1 MSFGKAS
8 RLTGMTTYEYTLT
21 RTIDAPVEKVW
32 TTWTEPKHY
41 SVWFN
46 APLET
51 VNLDVRPGGKWSSTL
66 ITPDGQEVP
75 LSGSYPEIVAN
86 KRMVMAM
93 DIPGQDEPETMEF
106 DLTSTGDGKTEV
118 VVHQVCDTQESC
130 DGAKEGSEYLLD
142 AFTAYIA
149 TI

>member
-1 MSFGKAS
+1 
-8 RLTGMTTYEYTLT
+8 MTTYEYTLT

-51 VNLDVRPGGKWSSTL
+51 VSLDVRTGGKWSSTL
-66 ITPDGQEVP
+66 ITPDGSEVP
-75 LSGSYPEIVAN
+75 MAGCYAEVVEN
-86 KRMVMAM
+86 KRMVLAM
-93 DIPGQDEPETMEF
+93 EFPGKDEPETMEF
-106 DLTSTGDGKTEV
+106 ELTATSDGKTEV
-118 VVHQVCDTQESC
+118 LVHQACDTQEGC
-130 DGAKEGSEYLLD
+130 DQSKGGSEYLLD
-142 AFTAYIA
+142 SFAAYIA